1 MATASPQ
8 RALYAQEAAFAMR
21 TNKTIGRTLSIGEQ
35 CIIRTK
41 NLVAITNDRVFCF
54 KPG

>member
-8 RALYAQEAAFAMR
+8 RALYAQKAAFAMQ
-21 TNKTIGRTLSIGEQ
+21 TNETIGRTLSIGEQ
-35 CIIRTK
+35 CIIRTE
-41 NLVAITNDRVFCF
+41 NPVAFTNDRVFCF